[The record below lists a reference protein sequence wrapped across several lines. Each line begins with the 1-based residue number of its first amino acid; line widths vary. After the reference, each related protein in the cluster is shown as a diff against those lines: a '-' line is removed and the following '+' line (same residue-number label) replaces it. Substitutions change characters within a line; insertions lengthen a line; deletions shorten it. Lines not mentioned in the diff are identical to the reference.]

1 MTTLLDIA
9 IAKARELPPEQQD
22 VLAVLILSV
31 AEDDAALPQMD
42 DESRRAIREG
52 LEEAR
57 RGAFIPDDE
66 IEALWKRY
74 GA

>member
-1 MTTLLDIA
+1 MTTLLDSA